1 MESGPIQCA
10 LHAQANGT
18 LAGVMHTDI
27 LSGPCQGWIE
37 MDMTAARV

>member
-1 MESGPIQCA
+1 VRYTPQP
-10 LHAQANGT
+10 NGT

-37 MDMTAARV
+37 MDTTAERV